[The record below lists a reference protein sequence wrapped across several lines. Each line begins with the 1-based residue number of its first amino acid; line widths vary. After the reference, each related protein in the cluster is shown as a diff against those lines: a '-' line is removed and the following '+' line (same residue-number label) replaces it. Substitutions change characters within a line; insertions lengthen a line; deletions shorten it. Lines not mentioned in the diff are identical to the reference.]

1 VKPSQFGYPLTGYFG
16 EVGRLTSGRTNDR
29 GLLGQLRQIKTE
41 MSDDNLTL
49 VAAGVAFYSMLAIFP
64 AIIAVVTV
72 YALIATPEQIEHQI
86 RPLLK
91 TLPPGAA
98 DLLLAPLTSAAKDS
112 GGLTVGLI
120 VSLLGTLWAASGG
133 VSALMTGLNV
143 IYGAHEG
150 RNFVKLKAR
159 ALSLTLVGMLAAI
172 VALVLVA
179 AFPVVLRHL
188 GLAPAAALGAQV
200 ARWVVLA
207 ALIALGNSVLYRF
220 GPDRHDV
227 RWRPVSVGTIT
238 ALLVWVLA
246 SIGFSFYVSNFGN
259 YNKAYGSLAAVIVL
273 LLWLYLSAFA
283 ILLGAEIDA
292 VRAERHAPAE
302 PERVD
307 SDRLAQEPAGT
318 GSDRPR
324 RERKEQA

>member
-1 VKPSQFGYPLTGYFG
+1 VTG
-16 EVGRLTSGRTNDR
+16 GRTNNR
-29 GLLGQLRQIKTE
+29 GFLDVLRRIRTE
-41 MSDDNLTL
+41 MSDDNLSL
-49 VAAGVAFYSMLAIFP
+49 VAAGVAFYGMLAIFP

-72 YALIATPEQIEHQI
+72 YALVATPEQIEHQI

-98 DLLLAPLTSAAKDS
+98 DLLLAPLTSAAAHS
-112 GGLTVGLI
+112 GGLTIGLI
-120 VSLLGTLWAASGG
+120 VSLLGTLWAAAGG

-143 IYGAHEG
+143 IYGVHEG

-159 ALSLTLVGMLAAI
+159 ALSLTLIGMVAAI

-188 GLAPAAALGAQV
+188 GLDPAAALGAE
-200 ARWVVLA
+200 AIRWAVLV
-207 ALIALGNSVLYRF
+207 ALIALAVSAVYRF
-220 GPDRHDV
+220 GPDRHDA
-227 RWRPVSVGTIT
+227 RWRPVTVGTVA

-246 SIGFSFYVSNFGN
+246 SIGFSFYVSNFNN

-283 ILLGAEIDA
+283 VLLGAEIDA
-292 VRAERHAPAE
+292 IRAERHATRSE
-302 PERVD
+302 PDRVD
-307 SDRLAQEPAGT
+307 LDRLAQEPAGT
-318 GSDRPR
+318 GPTDRDANGRSRHEHR
-324 RERKEQA
+324 RRVR

>member
-1 VKPSQFGYPLTGYFG
+1 V
-16 EVGRLTSGRTNDR
+16 TSGRTNDR
-29 GLLGQLRQIKTE
+29 GFLDLLRRIKTE
-41 MSDDNLTL
+41 MSDDNLSL

-64 AIIAVVTV
+64 AIIAMVTV
-72 YALIATPEQIEHQI
+72 YALVATPEQIEHQI

-98 DLLLAPLTSAAKDS
+98 DLLLAPLTSAAKHG
-112 GGLTVGLI
+112 GGLTIGLI
-120 VSLLGTLWAASGG
+120 VSLLGTLWAAAGG

-143 IYGAHEG
+143 IYGVHEG

-179 AFPVVLRHL
+179 AFPVALRHL
-188 GLAPAAALGAQV
+188 GLDPAAAFGAEV
-200 ARWVVLA
+200 LRWVVLIV
-207 ALIALGNSVLYRF
+207 LIAIALSAVYRF

-227 RWRPVSVGTIT
+227 RWRPVSIGTVA

-246 SIGFSFYVSNFGN
+246 SIGFSFYVSNFNN

-283 ILLGAEIDA
+283 VLLGAEIDA
-292 VRAERHAPAE
+292 IRAERHNGPE

-307 SDRLAQEPAGT
+307 LDRLAQEPAGT
-318 GSDRPR
+318 DSERHDANGRSRHEHR
-324 RERKEQA
+324 RRVR

>member
-1 VKPSQFGYPLTGYFG
+1 V
-16 EVGRLTSGRTNDR
+16 TSGRTNDR
-29 GLLGQLRQIKTE
+29 GFLDLLRRIKTE
-41 MSDDNLTL
+41 MSDDNLSL

-72 YALIATPEQIEHQI
+72 YALVATPEQIEHQI

-98 DLLLAPLTSAAKDS
+98 DLLLAPLTSAASHS
-112 GGLTVGLI
+112 GGLTIGLI
-120 VSLLGTLWAASGG
+120 VSLLGTLWAAAGG

-143 IYGAHEG
+143 IYGVHEG

-159 ALSLTLVGMLAAI
+159 ALSLTLVGMIAAI

-179 AFPVVLRHL
+179 AFPVALRHL
-188 GLAPAAALGAQV
+188 GLDPPAALGAEV
-200 ARWVVLA
+200 LRWVVLV
-207 ALIALGNSVLYRF
+207 ALIALALSAVYRF

-227 RWRPVSVGTIT
+227 RWRPVSVGTVA
-238 ALLVWVLA
+238 ALAVWVLA
-246 SIGFSFYVSNFGN
+246 SVGFSFYVSNFSN

-283 ILLGAEIDA
+283 VLLGAEIDA
-292 VRAERHAPAE
+292 IRTERHTRPE

-307 SDRLAQEPAGT
+307 LASLAQDPPGT
-318 GSDRPR
+318 DSEKPDANGRSRHEHR
-324 RERKEQA
+324 RRVR

>member
-1 VKPSQFGYPLTGYFG
+1 V
-16 EVGRLTSGRTNDR
+16 TSGRTNAR
-29 GLLGQLRQIKTE
+29 GFLDLLRRIKTE
-41 MSDDNLTL
+41 MSDDNLSL

-72 YALIATPEQIEHQI
+72 YALVATPEQIEHQI

-98 DLLLAPLTSAAKDS
+98 DLLLAPLTSAANHG
-112 GGLTVGLI
+112 GGLTIGLI
-120 VSLLGTLWAASGG
+120 VSLLGTLWAAAGG

-143 IYGAHEG
+143 IYGVHEG

-159 ALSLTLVGMLAAI
+159 ALSLTLVGMIAAI

-179 AFPVVLRHL
+179 AFPVALRHL
-188 GLAPAAALGAQV
+188 GLDPAAALGAE
-200 ARWVVLA
+200 ALRWAVLVV
-207 ALIALGNSVLYRF
+207 LIALALSAVYRF

-227 RWRPVSVGTIT
+227 RWRPATVGTVA
-238 ALLVWVLA
+238 ALVVWVIA
-246 SIGFSFYVSNFGN
+246 SIGFSFYVSNFSN

-283 ILLGAEIDA
+283 VLLGAEIDA
-292 VRAERHAPAE
+292 IRAERYTQPE

-307 SDRLAQEPAGT
+307 LASLAQEPPGT
-318 GSDRPR
+318 DPDRHDANGRSRHEHR
-324 RERKEQA
+324 RRVR